1 MEDEIKLPKIN
12 KLTRTLLSL
21 GLVSVVSAV
30 TLSTAIAAEDE
41 KKEESVES
49 IQVTGIRSQL
59 TKAVAT
65 KKESNQ
71 FVDAISADELGKLPD
86 ANVAESL
93 QRVSGV
99 QLERGIG
106 EGSTIS
112 IRGLTQNVVLINGR
126 QVVTAGGR
134 GDKGPDTL
142 ESSSYSLLSLIPSS
156 LVSSLEVSKLS
167 SASEI
172 EGALGGVVNIK
183 TRKPLDNSGQKFVSS
198 ITGAHGELSG
208 DTGYEWSGYYSNT
221 FADDTFGFQVAA
233 STSSREF
240 QEDGLNTFS
249 GYQYDNVDTTNEDK
263 ETLVNRDMRF
273 WQINDDRNKVGVNAM
288 LQWAP
293 NADTE
298 FYVDTFYSKV
308 ESDRERYWTGFWNCC
323 GYENATI
330 SPNGVLTKAT
340 VNRPVQTNTEFADA
354 YSEFL
359 STAVGGKWFIDDW
372 TVSAEFSTTASDSRS
387 VQDFIR
393 FQTAEKI
400 DVTYDLASGNDV
412 PFLDFGTADL
422 NNINELNLAILFD
435 NTVEKETTDN
445 AFRFDLR
452 RELDGD
458 FLRAIEFGARVNST
472 ETESRGIN
480 RDIRPGFAL
489 NSLPNISTTY
499 NNPDF
504 FSGDGPSFNNQYLVA
519 DKSIWNGCET
529 LIDSY
534 TEDQK
539 ATCASGYDAGRASLI
554 QEDITALYVQADY
567 EVELGEKYL
576 SGNFGLRYV
585 KRELQSDGFIK
596 DQATGVVTPVTTK
609 DTDSEVLPSAVA
621 KLEWNDE
628 LVYRFGYAR
637 VLSFPNTGDLTN
649 GVLLRNNNTATGGNA
664 NLNPFLVNQID
675 LSAEWYFAESS
686 ILSAGFFYKDVES
699 FIVDTNKPV
708 DIGGESY
715 SLAQKI
721 NGDGGKIKG
730 VELLYQQPFTFL
742 PSFLEDT
749 GIMATYSFID
759 STTPFEDNNGNSLPI
774 QGLSENNINLVYY
787 YEIDDFGLR
796 LAYNWRDEYLAGLA
810 DQNSGVY
817 FKGYSDLA
825 ATANW
830 TISENMSMNFEAIN
844 LLDTRQKQYNSFS
857 EAIQR
862 NVEFGRSYKV
872 TFSVNF

>member
-1 MEDEIKLPKIN
+1 MANKNLPKIN

-21 GLVSVVSAV
+21 GLVSVVSVA
-30 TLSTAIAAEDE
+30 TLTPALAAEE
-41 KKEESVES
+41 KSEKDSVES

-112 IRGLTQNVVLINGR
+112 IRGLTQNVILINGR

-156 LVSSLEVSKLS
+156 LVSTLEVSKLS

-183 TRKPLDNSGQKFVSS
+183 TRKPLDNSGQKFISS

-249 GYQYDNVDTTNEDK
+249 GYQFDNVDTSNDDK

-273 WQINDDRNKVGVNAM
+273 WQINDDRKKVGVNAM

-293 NADTE
+293 NDDTE

-308 ESDRERYWTGFWNCC
+308 DSDRERYWTGFWNCC

-330 SPNGVLTKAT
+330 SENGVLTKAT

-359 STAVGGKWFIDDW
+359 STAVGGKWYIDDW
-372 TVSAEFSTTASDSRS
+372 TVSAEFSTTSSDSRS

-393 FQTAEKI
+393 FQTAEKVN
-400 DVTYDLASGNDV
+400 VTYDLTAGNDV
-412 PFLDFGTADL
+412 PFLDFGSANL
-422 NNINELNLAILFD
+422 NNIDELNLAILFD
-435 NTVEKETTDN
+435 NTVVKETTDS
-445 AFRFDLR
+445 AFRFDVR
-452 RELDGD
+452 REIDGD
-458 FLRAIEFGARVNST
+458 FIRAVEFGARMNST
-472 ETESRGIN
+472 ETDNRSIN

-489 NSLPNISTTY
+489 NSLPSISSTY
-499 NNPDF
+499 SNGSF
-504 FSGDGPSFNNQYLVA
+504 FSGDGPSFNHQYLVA
-519 DKSIWNGCET
+519 DKSVWTGCET
-529 LIDSY
+529 LMSAYDA
-534 TEDQK
+534 DQK
-539 ATCASGYDAGRASLI
+539 AECMEGFDPSRSSYV
-554 QEDITALYVQADY
+554 QEDITAFCNYSISC
-567 EVELGEKYL
+567 G
-576 SGNFGLRYV
+576 SSRT
-585 KRELQSDGFIK
+585 LQH
-596 DQATGVVTPVTTK
+596 
-609 DTDSEVLPSAVA
+609 
-621 KLEWNDE
+621 
-628 LVYRFGYAR
+628 
-637 VLSFPNTGDLTN
+637 
-649 GVLLRNNNTATGGNA
+649 
-664 NLNPFLVNQID
+664 QI
-675 LSAEWYFAESS
+675 
-686 ILSAGFFYKDVES
+686 
-699 FIVDTNKPV
+699 P
-708 DIGGESY
+708 
-715 SLAQKI
+715 Q
-721 NGDGGKIKG
+721 
-730 VELLYQQPFTFL
+730 
-742 PSFLEDT
+742 
-749 GIMATYSFID
+749 
-759 STTPFEDNNGNSLPI
+759 
-774 QGLSENNINLVYY
+774 
-787 YEIDDFGLR
+787 
-796 LAYNWRDEYLAGLA
+796 
-810 DQNSGVY
+810 
-817 FKGYSDLA
+817 
-825 ATANW
+825 
-830 TISENMSMNFEAIN
+830 
-844 LLDTRQKQYNSFS
+844 
-857 EAIQR
+857 
-862 NVEFGRSYKV
+862 
-872 TFSVNF
+872 

>member
-1 MEDEIKLPKIN
+1 MANGHLPKIN
-12 KLTRTLLSL
+12 KLTRTLLKL
-21 GLVSVVSAV
+21 GLVSVVSV
-30 TLSTAIAAEDE
+30 TTLAPALAAEE
-41 KKEESVES
+41 NKKEESVES

-112 IRGLTQNVVLINGR
+112 IRGLTQNVILINGR

-156 LVSSLEVSKLS
+156 LVSTLEVSKLS

-172 EGALGGVVNIK
+172 EGALGGVVNIQ
-183 TRKPLDNSGQKFVSS
+183 TRKPLDNSGQKFISS
-198 ITGAHGELSG
+198 LTGAHGELSG

-221 FADDTFGFQVAA
+221 FADDTLGFQVAA

-249 GYQYDNVDTTNEDK
+249 GYQFDNVDTTNDDK

-273 WQINDDRNKVGVNAM
+273 WQINDDRKKVGLNAM

-293 NADTE
+293 NEDTE
-298 FYVDTFYSKV
+298 FYVDSFYSKV
-308 ESDRERYWTGFWNCC
+308 DSDRERYWTGFWNCC

-359 STAVGGKWFIDDW
+359 STAIGGKWFIDDW
-372 TVSAEFSTTASDSRS
+372 TVSAEFSTTSSESRS
-387 VQDFIR
+387 IQDFVR
-393 FQTAEKI
+393 FQTAEKVK
-400 DVTYDLASGNDV
+400 VTYDLTAGNDV
-412 PFLDFGTADL
+412 PYLDFGTANL
-422 NNINELNLAILFD
+422 NNINELNLTILFD
-435 NTVEKETTDN
+435 NTVEKETTDS
-445 AFRFDLR
+445 AFRFDVR

-458 FLRAIEFGARVNST
+458 FLRAVEFGARTNST
-472 ETESRGIN
+472 ETDNRSIN
-480 RDIRPGFAL
+480 RDIRPAFAL
-489 NSLPNISTTY
+489 NSLPTISSTY
-499 NNPDF
+499 SNGSF

-519 DKSIWNGCET
+519 DKSVWTGCET
-529 LIDSY
+529 LMSAY
-534 TEDQK
+534 NADQK
-539 ATCASGYDAGRASLI
+539 AECMQGFDPSRSSYI

-567 EVELGEKYL
+567 ETEIGEKYL
-576 SGNFGLRYV
+576 SGNFGVRYV
-585 KRELQSDGFIK
+585 KRDVQSDGFIFNE
-596 DQATGVVTPVTTK
+596 VTDTLTPITTK
-609 DTDSEVLPSAVA
+609 DSNSEILPSAVA

-637 VLSFPNTGDLTN
+637 VLSFPNTGDLSN
-649 GVLLRNNNTATGGNA
+649 GILLRNNNTATGGNA
-664 NLNPFLVNQID
+664 NLNPFLINQID
-675 LSAEWYFAESS
+675 LSAEWYFDESS

-749 GIMATYSFID
+749 GVMATYSYIN
-759 STTPFEDNNGNSLPI
+759 STTPFEDNNGNDLPI
-774 QGLSENNINLVYY
+774 PGLSENNINLVLY
-787 YEIDDFGLR
+787 YEVDDFGMR

-830 TISENMSMNFEAIN
+830 KISDNMSMNFEAIN

-872 TFSVNF
+872 TFSLNF